1 MGSFQGLG
9 WCPSGKA
16 LEKHHSPGRGP
27 LRVEGIP
34 PAGQEAPA
42 HHAQGSTRPP
52 PRPAPGRQRLPWM
65 MPWLLQAFTPSDS
78 GHTPEPPPPT
88 SPALSQVT

>member
-16 LEKHHSPGRGP
+16 AEKHHSPGWGP

-42 HHAQGSTRPP
+42 HHAPGSTRPREAEAP
-52 PRPAPGRQRLPWM
+52 LDDALASSGLHTKRLRPHP
-65 MPWLLQAFTPSDS
+65 
-78 GHTPEPPPPT
+78 
-88 SPALSQVT
+88 